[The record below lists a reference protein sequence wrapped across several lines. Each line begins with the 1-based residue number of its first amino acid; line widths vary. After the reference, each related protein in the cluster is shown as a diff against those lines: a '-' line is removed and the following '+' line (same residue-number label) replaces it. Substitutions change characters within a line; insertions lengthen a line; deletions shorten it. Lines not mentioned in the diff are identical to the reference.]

1 MPQPTAGRP
10 VAPAAPLPWRIEDL
24 DLGAIDAARVLRR
37 PIALPAPVQRPL
49 VPALTRVS
57 TLAFV

>member
-1 MPQPTAGRP
+1 MLQPTA
-10 VAPAAPLPWRIEDL
+10 VPAVGPQASLPRRIEDI
-24 DLGAIDAARVLRR
+24 DLGAIDVARVLRR

-49 VPALTRVS
+49 VPVLTRVS